1 MALSIQVG
9 DIVAKSSQPFAVQL
23 SLVVN
28 QQGRANFD
36 YESAKFGKSQ
46 PRHELANK
54 QMLSIER

>member
-46 PRHELANK
+46 P
-54 QMLSIER
+54 